1 MIFWII
7 LGIFILCAFYTWI
20 TGPCDDFGDFRY
32 RFYISFVL
40 GVILLCSLIPIAGAR
55 ICASK
60 TRAKNLQKYQMLMY
74 KAEQYNKLQNKFDFS
89 KESIINDIYKYNTD
103 LAIYQANVNNIW
115 IGIFYGK
122 DLYRDCDYIDL
133 DTLNID

>member
-1 MIFWII
+1 
-7 LGIFILCAFYTWI
+7 
-20 TGPCDDFGDFRY
+20 
-32 RFYISFVL
+32 
-40 GVILLCSLIPIAGAR
+40 
-55 ICASK
+55 
-60 TRAKNLQKYQMLMY
+60 MY